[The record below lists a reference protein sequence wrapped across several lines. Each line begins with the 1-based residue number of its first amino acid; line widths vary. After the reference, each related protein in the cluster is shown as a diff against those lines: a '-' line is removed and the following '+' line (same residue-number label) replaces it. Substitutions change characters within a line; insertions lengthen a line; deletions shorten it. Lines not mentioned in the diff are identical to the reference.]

1 MTIDFLYRY
10 CEYLTGLIQDADTGE
25 ERERLRSVRTRVATA
40 IAFWSHG

>member
-25 ERERLRSVRTRVATA
+25 ERERLRHLRAGIATA
-40 IAFWSHG
+40 IAFHSG